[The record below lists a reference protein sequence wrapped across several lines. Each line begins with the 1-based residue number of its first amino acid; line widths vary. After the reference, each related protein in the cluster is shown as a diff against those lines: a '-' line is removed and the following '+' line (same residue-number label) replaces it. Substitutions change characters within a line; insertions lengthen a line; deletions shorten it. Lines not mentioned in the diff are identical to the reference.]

1 MREENVGRHE
11 IIATMLIRVLA
22 TFIYRTRKHMAEEFG
37 ENLVNEQQLFHG
49 TQTDAIRTIC
59 RDGLDWRMCG
69 ENGVSFGQGEES

>member
-1 MREENVGRHE
+1 
-11 IIATMLIRVLA
+11 
-22 TFIYRTRKHMAEEFG
+22 MAEEFG